1 VVYDST
7 RLAGTTPMTVDSVP
21 VGTRHEI
28 RVELPRH
35 KPHVE
40 TVDIPKTGGEQSV
53 TAVMDPITG
62 KLRVI
67 THPDGAEIY
76 IDGQLR
82 GRAPTT
88 INDIDMN
95 SAKRLELRM
104 KDYRPYLLDLSWP
117 ANGEIDIDHKLE
129 R

>member
-1 VVYDST
+1 VYDNT

-40 TVDIPKTGGEQSV
+40 TVDVPRTGGEQSV
-53 TAVMDPITG
+53 TAVMDQITG
-62 KLRVI
+62 KLVVN
-67 THPDGAEIY
+67 TEPKGAEIY
-76 IDGQLR
+76 IDGALR

-88 INDIDMN
+88 INDIDMA
-95 SAKRLELRM
+95 SAKKLELRL
-104 KDYRPYLLDLSWP
+104 KDYRPYIQDLTWP
-117 ANGEIDIDHKLE
+117 ANGQIDIDHKLE